1 MESLDC
7 YKVKKFIEC
16 VADSNGRNCHMKF
29 QWTNL
34 STQTH
39 FHLFSLFSFI
49 LKFTLLFFSL
59 LSLSFLSSPLLLRFY
74 VKDHN
79 GDTAMV
85 GATDTMRRFKE
96 QHRPYEG
103 GSVRMVDGKNRKVEE
118 EVKTKERPVE
128 NHL

>member
-1 MESLDC
+1 MAEKIQELRQS
-7 YKVKKFIEC
+7 Y
-16 VADSNGRNCHMKF
+16 SNPFPFSWRF
-29 QWTNL
+29 T
-34 STQTH
+34 
-39 FHLFSLFSFI
+39 FLF
-49 LKFTLLFFSL
+49 
-59 LSLSFLSSPLLLRFY
+59 
-74 VKDHN
+74 VDHN